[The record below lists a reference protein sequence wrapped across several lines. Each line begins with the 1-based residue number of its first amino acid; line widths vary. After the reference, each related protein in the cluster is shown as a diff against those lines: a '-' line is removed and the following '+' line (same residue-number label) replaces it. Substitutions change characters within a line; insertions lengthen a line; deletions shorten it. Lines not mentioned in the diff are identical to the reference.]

1 MHSGGTNKGQVRA
14 AFDAMAFLSR
24 DPGVQALSRALL
36 AGERVVATGS
46 VGSSTALTC
55 AALAKQLE
63 RPVILVTAHL
73 DDADEAGEELAGID
87 GLRVVRVPAVESLT
101 TDTGLA
107 TDALA
112 HRLRVARQL
121 PGLKGAAVV
130 LTPIQSL
137 MQLLPPIA
145 ALESLIRT
153 LRTGEKHKVADLLA
167 WLASAGY
174 KRVETVE
181 EVGDFALRGGILDV
195 FPPTP
200 AAISQDGSPVAA
212 EPVPVRL
219 DFFGDEVEKISE
231 VDVDTMGSDRALQA
245 VELVAASVKGLLEDP
260 HMLSVLE
267 LLPRECV
274 AVLAETMEVVEQG
287 RGYYERVTDSRGI
300 AGPPAVLKLL
310 EQRFHAFAEINQFS
324 AGATLAETRVDLPV
338 SPLPTFSR
346 DAQQAVVEL
355 AQLALE
361 PDSRVVVACQNEGE
375 QHRLGELLADFA
387 KEAAGK
393 VESVVAYVHRGF
405 VWRSGAEN
413 ERGSEGAKQ
422 RGGKEQ
428 ETTSADAAP
437 PSLHRSIAPSLS
449 LVPYHE
455 LLSRFTVRRSARQLR
470 AARTMDTFLDFDA
483 GDYVV
488 HQDHGIALYDGLAL
502 MRPRDLPVAQRS
514 VANPIELR
522 KGATAD
528 PEEYLVLEFASKSR
542 LYVPA
547 SQVDRVQ
554 KYVGGFSGKPPL
566 SVLGGQKWKNQ
577 KERVAESVR
586 DLAGELLRVRAAREH
601 LPGVQF
607 ANDTAWQNEFEAEFP
622 YEETPDQLA
631 ALQEIKRDMQRPRPM
646 DRLICGDVGF
656 GKTELAIRAAF
667 KACEFGKQVA
677 VLVPTTV
684 LCEQHERTFRSRF
697 SGYPFRIESI
707 SRFKTDA
714 EVRAI
719 LKELRAGRVD
729 LIIGTHRLLSQD
741 VVFADLGL
749 VVVDEEQRFGVE
761 HKESLLRFRLTVDVL
776 TLSATPIPR
785 TLHMAMLGI
794 RDISSLTT
802 PPADRRAI
810 VTEVIP
816 YNQARIKQAIAREL
830 AREGQIY
837 FVHNRVHDIISVA
850 DTVQQLAG
858 EKARV
863 VWGHGQ
869 MNPHELEEVM
879 LKFMRREADILVST
893 TIIESGIDIATA
905 NTMII
910 NDADR
915 FGLSDLHQLRGRV
928 GRSKHR
934 AYCYLLL
941 PDDRVIKDTAKK
953 RLKALEQ
960 YSMLGAGFKIAMRDL
975 EIRGA
980 GNILGPEQSGHIAA
994 VGYDMYCRLLE
1005 QAAHE
1010 LKNEKRD
1017 EPASSTSV
1025 EVGISGLLPKAYIPS
1040 DQRRLGAYRRIATA
1054 TTQEQLAQARADLV
1068 DAYGPLPSPAQRL
1081 FDIAELR
1088 LALSKHDVRGVTI
1101 REKDVVFLCK
1111 HEQQVA
1117 DVLGRNASPA
1127 AASQASIRALP
1138 PTSAGALGEVYFRP
1152 PESYMEPATLL
1163 AVLRRRLGIVE
1174 APPASAPQK
1183 APAAPP
1189 AGGLKTARRPPPP
1202 PGTRAKRV

>member
-1 MHSGGTNKGQVRA
+1 MALSQTGGTPI
-14 AFDAMAFLSR
+14 FDAIEFFVRQPA
-24 DPGVQALSRALL
+24 VQDLSRALL
-36 AGERVVATGS
+36 AGKRIVATGS
-46 VGSSTALTC
+46 VGSSTALAC
-55 AALAKQLE
+55 GALAKQLD
-63 RPVILVTAHL
+63 RPVVLVTAHL
-73 DDADEAGEELAGID
+73 DDADEAGEELAGTP
-87 GLRVVRVPAVESLT
+87 GLRVVRLPAVESLT

-107 TDALA
+107 TDTLA
-112 HRLRVARQL
+112 HRLRVARLL
-121 PGLKGAAVV
+121 PSLKGPAV
-130 LTPIQSL
+130 LLAPIQAL

-145 ALESLIRT
+145 ALESLTRT
-153 LRTGEKHKVADLLA
+153 LRTGEKHKVADLVA
-167 WLASAGY
+167 WLSSAGY
-174 KRVETVE
+174 KRVEAVE

-200 AAISQDGSPVAA
+200 AAISQDGSPVSA

-219 DFFGDEVEKISE
+219 DFFGDEVEKLSE
-231 VDVDTMGSDRALQA
+231 VDVETMGSDRALQA
-245 VELVAASVKGLLEDP
+245 VEVVAASVKGLLEDP
-260 HMLSVLE
+260 HMLNVLE
-267 LLPRECV
+267 LVPREAI

-287 RGYYERVTDSRGI
+287 RGYFERVTDSRGI
-300 AGPPAVLKLL
+300 AGPPAVLRLL

-324 AGATLAETRVDLPV
+324 AGATLAESRLDLPV

-346 DAQQAVVEL
+346 DAQQAVTEL
-355 AQLALE
+355 AQLAAE
-361 PDSRVVVACQNEGE
+361 DGARVVVACQNDGE
-375 QHRLGELLADFA
+375 RHRLGELLAEFA
-387 KEAAGK
+387 KDAAGR
-393 VESVVAYVHRGF
+393 VESVPAYIHRGF
-405 VWRSGAEN
+405 VWRGESAAGAQH
-413 ERGSEGAKQ
+413 GSAQ
-422 RGGKEQ
+422 
-428 ETTSADAAP
+428 TPAAP
-437 PSLHRSIAPSLS
+437 SPAPPTLS

-488 HQDHGIALYDGLAL
+488 HQDHGIAVYDGLAL
-502 MRPRDLPVAQRS
+502 MRPRDLPVAQRH

-522 KGATAD
+522 KETATE
-528 PEEYLVLEFASKSR
+528 PEEYLILEFASKSR

-601 LPGVQF
+601 LPGVQY
-607 ANDTAWQNEFEAEFP
+607 AHDTAWQNEFEAEFP

-697 SGYPFRIESI
+697 AGYPFRIESI

-714 EVRAI
+714 EVRDI

-761 HKESLLRFRLTVDVL
+761 HKESLLRLRLTVDVL

-816 YNQARIKQAIAREL
+816 YNEARIRQAIAREL
-830 AREGQIY
+830 AREGQVY

-850 DTVQQLAG
+850 DTVQKLAG

-879 LKFMRREADILVST
+879 LRFMRKDADILVST
-893 TIIESGIDIATA
+893 TIIESGIDIASA

-1005 QAAHE
+1005 QAAHD
-1010 LKNEKRD
+1010 LKNEKRQ

-1025 EVGISGLLPKAYIPS
+1025 EIGISGLLPKAYIPS
-1040 DQRRLGAYRRIATA
+1040 DQRRLGAYRRIANA
-1054 TTQEQLAQARADLV
+1054 TSHEQLAQARADLA
-1068 DAYGPLPSPAQRL
+1068 DAYGPLPSPALRL
-1081 FDIAELR
+1081 FDLAELR
-1088 LALSKHDVRGVTI
+1088 LALSRHEVRGVTI
-1101 REKDVVFLCK
+1101 REKDVVFVCR
-1111 HEQQVA
+1111 HEQQFA
-1117 DVLGRNASPA
+1117 QVLTAHASTA
-1127 AASQASIRALP
+1127 AAAQASVRALP
-1138 PTSAGALGEVYFRP
+1138 PASPGAHGEVYFRP
-1152 PESYMEPATLL
+1152 PEAYMEPGTLL
-1163 AVLRRRLGIVE
+1163 PVLRRRLGIIE
-1174 APPASAPQK
+1174 ATPPPTPSTT
-1183 APAAPP
+1183 PATNQAQPRP
-1189 AGGLKTARRPPPP
+1189 VKRPPPP

>member
-1 MHSGGTNKGQVRA
+1 MIAEWDVFIVLLRERNGEEGRWMSGRKSGDRSVAGGGGGWGGGGPPRGSRM
-14 AFDAMAFLSR
+14 AM
-24 DPGVQALSRALL
+24 
-36 AGERVVATGS
+36 
-46 VGSSTALTC
+46 
-55 AALAKQLE
+55 E

-145 ALESLIRT
+145 ALESLTRT

-324 AGATLAETRVDLPV
+324 AGATLAEMRVDLPV

-346 DAQQAVVEL
+346 DGQQAVVEL
-355 AQLALE
+355 AQLAAE
-361 PDSRVVVACQNEGE
+361 PGSRVVVACQNEGE

-405 VWRSGAEN
+405 VWRRDEET
-413 ERGSEGAKQ
+413 ERQ
-422 RGGKEQ
+422 RDGVKNSAAASP
-428 ETTSADAAP
+428 TS
-437 PSLHRSIAPSLS
+437 SLS

-488 HQDHGIALYDGLAL
+488 HQDHGIAVYDGLAL
-502 MRPRDLPVAQRS
+502 MRPRDLPVAQRH

-522 KGATAD
+522 KGATAE
-528 PEEYLVLEFASKSR
+528 PEEYLILEFASKSR

-601 LPGVQF
+601 LPGVQY

-684 LCEQHERTFRSRF
+684 LAEQHERTFRSRF
-697 SGYPFRIESI
+697 ADYPFRIESI

-761 HKESLLRFRLTVDVL
+761 HKESCSGSGSPSMSSR
-776 TLSATPIPR
+776 SPPR
-785 TLHMAMLGI
+785 
-794 RDISSLTT
+794 
-802 PPADRRAI
+802 
-810 VTEVIP
+810 
-816 YNQARIKQAIAREL
+816 
-830 AREGQIY
+830 
-837 FVHNRVHDIISVA
+837 
-850 DTVQQLAG
+850 
-858 EKARV
+858 
-863 VWGHGQ
+863 
-869 MNPHELEEVM
+869 
-879 LKFMRREADILVST
+879 
-893 TIIESGIDIATA
+893 
-905 NTMII
+905 
-910 NDADR
+910 
-915 FGLSDLHQLRGRV
+915 
-928 GRSKHR
+928 
-934 AYCYLLL
+934 
-941 PDDRVIKDTAKK
+941 
-953 RLKALEQ
+953 
-960 YSMLGAGFKIAMRDL
+960 
-975 EIRGA
+975 
-980 GNILGPEQSGHIAA
+980 
-994 VGYDMYCRLLE
+994 
-1005 QAAHE
+1005 
-1010 LKNEKRD
+1010 
-1017 EPASSTSV
+1017 
-1025 EVGISGLLPKAYIPS
+1025 
-1040 DQRRLGAYRRIATA
+1040 
-1054 TTQEQLAQARADLV
+1054 
-1068 DAYGPLPSPAQRL
+1068 PSPARSTW
-1081 FDIAELR
+1081 R
-1088 LALSKHDVRGVTI
+1088 
-1101 REKDVVFLCK
+1101 CW
-1111 HEQQVA
+1111 
-1117 DVLGRNASPA
+1117 
-1127 AASQASIRALP
+1127 
-1138 PTSAGALGEVYFRP
+1138 
-1152 PESYMEPATLL
+1152 
-1163 AVLRRRLGIVE
+1163 
-1174 APPASAPQK
+1174 ASATSQVS
-1183 APAAPP
+1183 PP
-1189 AGGLKTARRPPPP
+1189 HRRTGARS
-1202 PGTRAKRV
+1202 